1 MNRLCST
8 HIPKPQSECN
18 DEEKNI
24 NIPPNNQGTDN
35 SYTAYHLSDWNIM
48 TQQTY
53 EFKKY

>member
-35 SYTAYHLSDWNIM
+35 SYTAYHLSD
-48 TQQTY
+48 
-53 EFKKY
+53 